1 MVTAESVWTSEG
13 AGAHSEVPLFV
24 LQVVRRGI
32 CFLLLLLA
40 GADAERNLRGGKDH
54 PDLAFPSKA
63 APTGTLSDSET
74 IITGTYCRLVV
85 LDSPL
90 VSPCPFLT
98 ETRFFSVLT
107 SGPLVDDSPA
117 ATYSILR
124 GFAKS
129 YRFLCKTAEVGKE
142 SSQLWP
148 LPNDGQSLPLCTEVR
163 ANARPSR
170 RTFHFSR
177 WAPQVTH
184 ALPKISDDVRRQLAA
199 NAASEAK
206 SAPKAQLHPLWKV
219 PPVSTRLLRGFAACA
234 ARLVRPRRWPL
245 EHAHPQA
252 AAQCTA
258 APRSPS
264 TPRVPMAQEY
274 PMGTRGT

>member
-1 MVTAESVWTSEG
+1 
-13 AGAHSEVPLFV
+13 
-24 LQVVRRGI
+24 
-32 CFLLLLLA
+32 
-40 GADAERNLRGGKDH
+40 
-54 PDLAFPSKA
+54 
-63 APTGTLSDSET
+63 
-74 IITGTYCRLVV
+74 
-85 LDSPL
+85 
-90 VSPCPFLT
+90 LT

-148 LPNDGQSLPLCTEVR
+148 NPNDAKSLCTEVR

-234 ARLVRPRRWPL
+234 ARLVRPRRRPL

-252 AAQCTA
+252 AAQCMA